1 MSNLRDLILKSADRK
16 LEAVEVPEWGVT
28 VYLREL
34 SADQVSRY
42 RSIAVGAVNA
52 QTREVT
58 DPAALMNVGCQVV
71 AWGVCDESGTRLFA
85 DADLAALGEKNANVI
100 DRLSTQI
107 LRLSGLGR
115 TVTAAKKNSET
126 TQSNGSG
133 IG

>member
-1 MSNLRDLILKSADRK
+1 MSNLRDLILSAEDRK
-16 LEAVEVPEWGVT
+16 LEAVEVEEWGVT

-34 SADQVSRY
+34 SAGQVSRY
-42 RSIAVGAVNA
+42 RAVAVGAVNA

-58 DPAALMNVGCQVV
+58 DPSALMNVGCQVV
-71 AWGVCDESGTRLFA
+71 AWGVCDEMGGRIFT
-85 DADLAALGEKNANVI
+85 DADIAALGEKNANVI

-126 TQSNGSG
+126 TQNNGSG